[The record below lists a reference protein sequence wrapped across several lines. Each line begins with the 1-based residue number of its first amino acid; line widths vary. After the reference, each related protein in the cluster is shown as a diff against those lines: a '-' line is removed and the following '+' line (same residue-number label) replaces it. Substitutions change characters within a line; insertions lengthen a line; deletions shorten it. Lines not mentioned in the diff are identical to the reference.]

1 MQKAANDYSPKTWQP
16 TVRERDPAGLGP
28 LSRKPPRGQENSS
41 PVFILIL
48 IHSRLFGAIQPLS
61 SSRSLVFNLAVTGS
75 PTRVPWGRN
84 GWTVLVWCDQDQT
97 LIDYMDNFSWLLMFS
112 KINFEFYNYLVRTVA
127 KEGCVRICVS
137 LATLLVIPRVVEP
150 FSIGCGLATVSMIVA
165 DLHHSAAITL
175 TILDGA
181 RLDGNAGH
189 PHT

>member
-1 MQKAANDYSPKTWQP
+1 
-16 TVRERDPAGLGP
+16 
-28 LSRKPPRGQENSS
+28 
-41 PVFILIL
+41 
-48 IHSRLFGAIQPLS
+48 
-61 SSRSLVFNLAVTGS
+61 
-75 PTRVPWGRN
+75 
-84 GWTVLVWCDQDQT
+84 
-97 LIDYMDNFSWLLMFS
+97 MFS

-137 LATLLVIPRVVEP
+137 LATVLTIPRDVEP